1 MSVSFF
7 LNLAVNV
14 DFKLQ
19 INNLSG
25 TVHSEESKWTTM
37 EMMSFDPEYF
47 FLGGGAGGGGGGQTG
62 ISRAYRKS
70 GFSLLITQLE

>member
-47 FLGGGAGGGGGGQTG
+47 FLGGGREVGGGQTG
-62 ISRAYRKS
+62 ISSAYRKS

>member
-47 FLGGGAGGGGGGQTG
+47 FLGGGGGRGGGGKLVSPVHTG
-62 ISRAYRKS
+62 KVDFPSW
-70 GFSLLITQLE
+70 LPN